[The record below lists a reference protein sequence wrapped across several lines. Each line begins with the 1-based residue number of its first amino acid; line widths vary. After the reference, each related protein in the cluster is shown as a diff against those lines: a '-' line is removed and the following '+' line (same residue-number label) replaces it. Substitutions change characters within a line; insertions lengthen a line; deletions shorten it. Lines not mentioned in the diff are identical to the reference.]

1 MKRALSSALAAFTVL
16 FLAAPAARADASSA
30 AAAEALYN
38 EGKKAEAKGDFNT
51 ACPKFAESQK
61 LDPAAGTLLHLANC
75 YEKTQRLASA
85 WATYLEAA
93 AAAHSQG
100 RADWEKAA
108 RTKAAAIEPK
118 VSKLIINVDAPAAGQ
133 VIKRDDVEV
142 AAASVGVPIPVD
154 SGAHTI
160 TAEAPKKKP
169 FTTTVDVPGGAAKV
183 EAKVPKLE
191 DAPEATPPPATPQPT
206 KEPSPPPPPPHEE
219 SGSSRKTIGY
229 IVGGVGVVGLGVGA
243 VTGLMAISANND
255 SKKACPQ
262 SGACADKSGVDANDR
277 AKTLGTVSTIGF
289 IAGGVLLAAGAGLV
303 LTAPSSTEKR
313 AARALVPSHS
323 TLEVS
328 VAPDVGA
335 KNAGLVVVGAF

>member
-1 MKRALSSALAAFTVL
+1 MKRARSLAFAVFAVAFLPATV
-16 FLAAPAARADASSA
+16 ARADASSA

-38 EGKKAEAKGDFNT
+38 EGKKAEGKGDFAT

-93 AAAHSQG
+93 AAAHAQS

-118 VSKLIINVDAPAAGQ
+118 VSKLIINVDSPATGE
-133 VIKRDDVEV
+133 VIKRDDIEV
-142 AAASVGVPIPVD
+142 ASASFGVPIPVD
-154 SGAHTI
+154 AGQHTI

-169 FTTTVDVPGGAAKV
+169 FTITVDVGGAAAKV

-191 DAPEATPPPATPQPT
+191 DAPDATPPPTTPVAET
-206 KEPSPPPPPPHEE
+206 KPSPPPPPPAHEE

-229 IVGGVGVVGLGVGA
+229 IVGGVGVVGLGVGS

-262 SGACADKSGVDANDR
+262 SGACADKTGVDANDR
-277 AKTLGTVSTIGF
+277 AKSLGTVSTIGF
-289 IAGGVLLAAGAGLV
+289 IAGGVLLATGAALV
-303 LTAPSSTEKR
+303 LTAPSSTEKK
-313 AARALVPSHS
+313 
-323 TLEVS
+323 VS
-328 VAPDVGA
+328 IAPDVGS
-335 KNAGLVVVGAF
+335 KNAGLVLVGTF